1 MRKQSHPSAL
11 VAWVHSLVSSVAVLQ
26 QPQVQVAALMLASPG
41 ETCHAVT
48 GISASISSYRCTF
61 RPALVVSSP
70 IGAFP
75 TSASR
80 PLCVP
85 TAFGCL
91 LTVARVPLT
100 SFIFYPGVI
109 TSVHDVK
116 DQFSSH
122 LRGRC
127 RNRTAAH
134 PRLPWSHRYA
144 SAYAPLIHAGLPL
157 FLLFLPCPSP
167 QQLQVVIHAAPDILR
182 NLM

>member
-1 MRKQSHPSAL
+1 M
-11 VAWVHSLVSSVAVLQ
+11 AWDGRSRPFHSLVAFVAFVAVLQ
-26 QPQVQVAALMLASPG
+26 QPQVAALMLASPG

-100 SFIFYPGVI
+100 SFIFYPDVI

-122 LRGRC
+122 LVEGGGIE
-127 RNRTAAH
+127 
-134 PRLPWSHRYA
+134 P
-144 SAYAPLIHAGLPL
+144 PLIRGFHGVTAMRRLML
-157 FLLFLPCPSP
+157 HYPCRLALVPAFPSMP
-167 QQLQVVIHAAPDILR
+167 FTSTASGRHTCR
-182 NLM
+182 S